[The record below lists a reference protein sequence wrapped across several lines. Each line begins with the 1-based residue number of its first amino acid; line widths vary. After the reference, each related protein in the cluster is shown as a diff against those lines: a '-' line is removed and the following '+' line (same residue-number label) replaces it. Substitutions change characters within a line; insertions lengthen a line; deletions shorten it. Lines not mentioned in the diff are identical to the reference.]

1 MIFLRILHFAFTVSL
16 IAPSVASAQT
26 ATAADPA
33 AALVKQSQEELRA
46 GRHDSALETARKA
59 LASFPKS
66 VAANTQAG
74 IALDL
79 MGRHGEARKYFAKA
93 IEAAPTPQAK
103 AAARRSM
110 AVSYAFEGNCAEAA
124 KHEAP
129 TYQGYLT
136 AKDFFAASEVA
147 YEVGDICLEA
157 GDLKFAL
164 GWYSTSRAAA
174 REQPKITPARSDLW
188 RFLDAHARARLAA
201 RRGTD
206 AMAQRYVAAA
216 KAILDKGTTPDQQ
229 SLYAYLAGYVAF
241 YGGNYK
247 GALPRLQKANPNNPL
262 VLALIAQTHE
272 KLGNRALATEYYRK
286 MLESNAHDPANA
298 IARPLAQ
305 KKLTAGKR

>member
-1 MIFLRILHFAFTVSL
+1 MVA
-16 IAPSVASAQT
+16 ASVASGQTST
-26 ATAADPA
+26 ATDPA

-79 MGRHGEARKYFAKA
+79 MGRPGEARKYFAKV

-124 KHEAP
+124 KHETPA
-129 TYQGYLT
+129 YQDYLA
-136 AKDFFAASEVA
+136 AKDFFLASEVA

-157 GDLKFAL
+157 GDFKLASA
-164 GWYSTSRAAA
+164 WYSTGRAAA
-174 REQPKITPARSDLW
+174 RQQPKITPARSDLW
-188 RFLDAHARARLAA
+188 RFRDAHARARLAA

-206 AMAQRYVAAA
+206 AMAQQYVAAA

-229 SLYAYLAGYVAF
+229 SPYAYLAGYVAF

-247 GALPRLQKANPNNPL
+247 GALPRLQKANRNDPL
-262 VLALIAQTHE
+262 VLALIARTYE
-272 KLGNRALATEYYRK
+272 ALGNQALATEHYRK
-286 MLESNAHDPANA
+286 VLESNAHDPANA
-298 IARPLAQ
+298 VARPLAQ